1 MREVD
6 RALLHRLLSEGLSLA
21 KIGRRFGVHESTV
34 SYWLA
39 RHGLEAGYREKHAP
53 RGPLS
58 ESRLRELVAAGLSVR
73 AIAKV
78 VDRSPGAVRHWLTT
92 YGMTTSAR
100 LGRPASAE
108 VQAAL
113 AAGLELA
120 LLHCPR
126 HGRTQ
131 FQRRPPRRYRCLKC
145 RSEAV
150 TRRRRRVKQLLV
162 EEAGGACA
170 ACRYDRCIA
179 ALHFHHVDPTEKT
192 FTLSHRGVTR
202 SLARARHEAAK
213 CILLCG
219 NCHAEVEA
227 GLRMLPDKAGS

>member
-1 MREVD
+1 MD

-21 KIGRRFGVHESTV
+21 EIGRRFGVHESTV

-39 RHGLEAGYREKHAP
+39 RHGLQAAYRDKHAP

-78 VDRSPGAVRHWLTT
+78 VDRSPGSVRHWLAT

-131 FQRRPPRRYRCLKC
+131 FQLRPPRRYRCLKC

-170 ACRYDRCIA
+170 ACGTTAASGRCTSTTWTPRKRRLRSAIA
-179 ALHFHHVDPTEKT
+179 ASRVR
-192 FTLSHRGVTR
+192 SHARG
-202 SLARARHEAAK
+202 HEAEK
-213 CILLCG
+213 CVLLCG